1 MKMSSPAFGLISGVG
16 TSLGLLPHILTLCLL
31 LMMGIPPRS
40 VTSLIVFT
48 IGAKLLG
55 EWLFWNHCKRRMD
68 SEPKLKNWRLAINE
82 SLLSQPNVIIGL
94 IMMLLDA
101 FMDVALVNIALKT
114 SLPPIWVFLSLLGC
128 QALAAPIQG
137 GLSDIFSQKKSLL
150 FATIM
155 GMIATSAVA
164 GIPLEGKVDETS
176 MYSTISLLG
185 ISSFSTDVQMLI
197 ILCGKG
203 LLANLT
209 VISRAAIAKVI
220 KIETIEKFSRI

>member
-1 MKMSSPAFGLISGVG
+1 MRMSSPAFGLISGFG
-16 TSLGLLPHILTLCLL
+16 TSLGLLPHILTLCVL
-31 LMMGIPPRS
+31 LMTGIPPRS

-48 IGAKLLG
+48 VGAKLLG

-68 SEPKLKNWRLAINE
+68 SEPKLKNWRSVINE
-82 SLLSQPNVIIGL
+82 SLLSQPNVIVGL
-94 IMMLLDA
+94 IMILLDA
-101 FMDVALVNIALKT
+101 FMDAVLVNVALKT
-114 SLPPIWVFLSLLGC
+114 SVPPIWIFLSLLGC

-150 FATIM
+150 FASIM
-155 GMIATSAVA
+155 GMIAASAVA
-164 GIPLEGKVDETS
+164 GIPLEGKVGETS
-176 MYSTISLLG
+176 MYSTISLLS
-185 ISSFSTDVQMLI
+185 ISSFSADVQMLI

-220 KIETIEKFSRI
+220 KIETIEKFSRV